1 MTLGAL
7 GVVYGD
13 IGTSPLYAMK
23 ECFYGPHS
31 IEVSEANVFGVL
43 SLIFWSLI
51 LIVSIKYLLFVMRA
65 DNRGEGG
72 ILSLMSLM
80 KPRSHRRGRWV
91 LVALALFGAA
101 LLYGDGVITPAISVL
116 SAVEGLN
123 VATTFFTPYV
133 IPVTI
138 TILVALFVLQS
149 RGTAGIGAIFGPL
162 TLVWF
167 IVLFTLGM
175 YQFLRFPSVIAA
187 MNPLH
192 GVRFF
197 AANGWHS
204 FITVGLVVL
213 AITGAEALY
222 LDMGHFGRRPI
233 RLAWFSAVLPALLMN
248 YFGQGALLLRN
259 PQAAEHLFFEMA
271 PKWGLYPL
279 VALATAAAS
288 VASQAV
294 ISGAFSMTRQAVQL
308 GFIPRMAIE
317 HTSARE
323 IGQIY
328 IPTVNWMLM
337 IVTIGLVVFF
347 GSASALAGAY
357 GIAVTTAMLMT
368 TTLLFV
374 VQRERWGWKLIPSLL
389 FTGALLV
396 IELSFFGANA
406 LKIPQG
412 GWFPLLLAAVV
423 FTLMTTW
430 KRGRNILTDR
440 LMKDSLPVELFL
452 QSLERNPPHRV
463 PGTAVFLF
471 RNAAGTPTALLHNL
485 KHNKVLHK
493 RVLLATVLTEETPV
507 VDESERTTVES
518 LGQGVYRVIIRYGF
532 TEDPN
537 IPEALETV
545 VLPEPLN
552 PSDTTYFLGRETL
565 IATKHPGM
573 AIWREKLFAWM
584 TRNARSAT
592 AFYRIPPN
600 RVVELGAQIEL

>member
-1 MTLGAL
+1 
-7 GVVYGD
+7 
-13 IGTSPLYAMK
+13 MK
-23 ECFYGPHS
+23 ECFYGPHA
-31 IEVSEANVFGVL
+31 IEPNRANVFGVL

-51 LIVSIKYLLFVMRA
+51 FVVSIKYLLFVMRA

-80 KPRSHRRGRWV
+80 KPRSHARGRWI

-123 VATTFFTPYV
+123 VATTLFEPYV
-133 IPVTI
+133 IPITI
-138 TILVALFVLQS
+138 GILVALFVIQS

-162 TLVWF
+162 TLIWF
-167 IVLFTLGM
+167 IVLAALGI
-175 YQFLRFPSVIAA
+175 YQFVRYPSVIGAA
-187 MNPLH
+187 NPLH
-192 GVRFF
+192 AVRFF

-204 FITVGLVVL
+204 FTTVGLVVL
-213 AITGAEALY
+213 SITGAEALY
-222 LDMGHFGRRPI
+222 ADMGHFGRRPI
-233 RLAWFSAVLPALLMN
+233 RLAWFSAVLPALVLN
-248 YFGQGALLLRN
+248 YFGQGALLLRQ
-259 PQAAEHLFFEMA
+259 PEAAQHLFFEMA
-271 PKWGLYPL
+271 PKWALYPL
-279 VALATAAAS
+279 VVLATAAAS

-308 GFIPRMAIE
+308 GFIPRMSIE

-328 IPTVNWMLM
+328 IPAVNWMLM
-337 IVTIGLVVFF
+337 IVTLGLVVFF

-374 VQRERWGWKLIPSLL
+374 VQRERWGWKLVPSLL
-389 FTGALLV
+389 FTACLLIV
-396 IELSFFGANA
+396 ELSFFGANV

-412 GWFPLLLAAVV
+412 GWFPLLMAAFV

-430 KRGRNILTDR
+430 KRGRKILTDR

-463 PGTAVFLF
+463 PGTAVFMF

-485 KHNKVLHK
+485 KHNKVIHQ
-493 RVLLATVLTEETPV
+493 RVLLVTVQTEETPLV
-507 VDESERTTVES
+507 EDNDRTQVES
-518 LGQGVYRVIIRYGF
+518 LGQGVYRVLVRYGF

-537 IPEALETV
+537 IPAALENV
-545 VLPEPLN
+545 ALPEPIN

-565 IATKHPGM
+565 IATKNPGM
-573 AIWREKLFAWM
+573 AIWREKLFSWM